1 MRKEKIRETDYQQSE
16 RPRTRLAQFFD
27 IFRHNFVE
35 LIKLA
40 LLQTVFNMPL
50 LATLVTFHLFVR
62 NATSLNSL
70 MTVFIITGFALL
82 ISMISTFTGLTGSF
96 YCLKNICYAEGE
108 FASSSFFV
116 GLRDEWKKGLLTG
129 FIVGISFAA
138 TVIGS
143 FFFYYY
149 LGQINTSIAGFGIA
163 ILTIQAIIV
172 LMIAYYTIS
181 QVLIYENKYR
191 HVLKNAFLM
200 VLMRFHI
207 NLLLFIIH
215 PGIVIALFLVVEMA
229 SNLVVLIIFTFLTIA
244 VLLFFISIFH
254 LMWTVHI
261 VGAFDKFINKENYP
275 EFYRKGLYK
284 EG

>member
-82 ISMISTFTGLTGSF
+82 ISMISAFTGLTGSF

-116 GLRDEWKKGLLTG
+116 GSSSVSASTTPVVRLSWSVRNSSS
-129 FIVGISFAA
+129 ISA
-138 TVIGS
+138 VS
-143 FFFYYY
+143 PRRWR
-149 LGQINTSIAGFGIA
+149 S
-163 ILTIQAIIV
+163 
-172 LMIAYYTIS
+172 S
-181 QVLIYENKYR
+181 S
-191 HVLKNAFLM
+191 
-200 VLMRFHI
+200 
-207 NLLLFIIH
+207 
-215 PGIVIALFLVVEMA
+215 
-229 SNLVVLIIFTFLTIA
+229 SNP
-244 VLLFFISIFH
+244 SS
-254 LMWTVHI
+254 
-261 VGAFDKFINKENYP
+261 
-275 EFYRKGLYK
+275 
-284 EG
+284 